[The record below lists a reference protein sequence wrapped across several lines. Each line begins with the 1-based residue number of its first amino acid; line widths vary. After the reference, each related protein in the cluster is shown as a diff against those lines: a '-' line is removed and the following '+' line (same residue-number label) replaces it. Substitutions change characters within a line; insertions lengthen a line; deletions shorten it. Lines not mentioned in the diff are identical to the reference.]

1 VQPGFDRLSYYR
13 IPGGQAISKLTESL
27 TSPKMLALVE
37 ELNHRVPLQVVMSD
51 RPSLLRMADVV
62 AFSCDRD
69 ALLQVVEQGKTTA
82 EDVQRA
88 SSLVNDSRPV
98 LRIVLNWAGPL
109 AATSARISHDGS
121 SRNRAVATR
130 DRRAEPR
137 GREAYLKQYVDRL
150 SGEPACLDAGPTASR
165 CVATALARSSALCM
179 IVARRENTT
188 LDSDFRFRDCSRSV
202 HE

>member
-1 VQPGFDRLSYYR
+1 
-13 IPGGQAISKLTESL
+13 
-27 TSPKMLALVE
+27 MLALVE

-137 GREAYLKQYVDRL
+137 GREAYLKQYVDRP

-165 CVATALARSSALCM
+165 LVAAANPRLQQKRS
-179 IVARRENTT
+179 
-188 LDSDFRFRDCSRSV
+188 
-202 HE
+202 

>member
-1 VQPGFDRLSYYR
+1 
-13 IPGGQAISKLTESL
+13 
-27 TSPKMLALVE
+27 MLALVE

-88 SSLVNDSRPV
+88 SSLVNDSRPL
-98 LRIVLNWAGPL
+98 LRIVLNRAGPL
-109 AATSARISHDGS
+109 AETSARIIHDGS

-130 DRRAEPR
+130 DRRAEP
-137 GREAYLKQYVDRL
+137 Q
-150 SGEPACLDAGPTASR
+150 
-165 CVATALARSSALCM
+165 
-179 IVARRENTT
+179 
-188 LDSDFRFRDCSRSV
+188 
-202 HE
+202 